1 MKKLIF
7 TFALAVLALTASA
20 VPAKPGLFRTLTL
33 SDGTT
38 VKAQLVGDEHG
49 HYWLSADGRAYQQVD
64 GMAYFSEVSIETLKV
79 KAQARRSQAN
89 ARRAKRLEAPRR
101 IGEVGNYIGKKK
113 GIIILVNFSNVAFQ
127 NDNDNALFQRIA
139 NEKDFSYGDFKGSMY
154 DYFYAQSEGKFELTF
169 DVVGPVT
176 VSNTQSYYG
185 SNDSQGNDKH
195 PAEMVIEA
203 LKLVDLQVNFADY
216 DWDGD
221 GKVDQVY
228 VVYAGKGEADGG
240 AANTIW
246 PHEWELSSAA
256 DYGDGSG
263 AQTLDGVKIDTY
275 ACGGELNGSGN
286 IDGIGTMCHEFSH
299 CLGYPDF
306 YDTDYSG
313 GQGMGYWDLMDGG
326 SYNGDGYQPAGY
338 TSYERWMAG
347 WKEPVELTTTTQ
359 VANMKA
365 LQDGGE
371 AYIVYNNGNRNEYFL
386 LENRQFTGWDASLP
400 GEGLLIL
407 HVDYSASAW
416 AGNTPND
423 TPSHQ
428 RMTWIPADNEY
439 QYTTYQ
445 GTKYYSFDGMANDPF
460 PYGNVNTFNKS
471 TTPAAKFFNKN
482 SDGTY
487 YLDSSIEEITQNA
500 DGTISFNFK
509 AATNVAKP
517 TFSPAA
523 GRYIEAQ
530 TVTISCATEGATIYY
545 TADGSTPTASST
557 PYTSPITIEET
568 TTLKAIA
575 VNAGGEES
583 LVATAKYT
591 ISNTL
596 LYEGMSNDATEATGT
611 NEIDISN
618 TSLDYS
624 DWESF
629 TKVFK
634 GGTKEAYKNGGC
646 LKLGT
651 SKVAGSMTTRNMG
664 LVGTGTLSFYLKTYS
679 KDSGTMTVTVTGAKA
694 DITSFTQTTDW
705 KHCTVTLTEATG
717 NVKITFATT
726 KRAYLDEIELVP
738 GSVPV
743 VTKEEVNM
751 AFSPDVVELT
761 IGDTFTQPTLTTYPV
776 GLQVS
781 YNSSNTD
788 VASVNATTGTVTIHA
803 VGTAVITAT
812 FPGDDQ
818 YYSGKAT
825 YTIVVLEMQTP
836 VDPDPPVVVTNKYE
850 LVTDASTLVAGDSIL
865 IVCNGASYRKILS
878 TTQNKNN
885 RGAVAFAAF
894 NEDNTITP
902 VTGSAKIELGGEKGK
917 WTFYVTNGETQGYLY
932 AASSNNNYLRTKSSA
947 DANAKASISIASG
960 GNATIK
966 FTGSNTRNTI
976 LYNTQN
982 KLFSC
987 YSGTSAQTTSVQIY
1001 RQVKQEISSGD
1012 VNKDGDVSIADITA
1026 LVNILMGQ
1034 DAEQVLYDHK
1044 AADVDGNGSVEAADV
1059 EALLNMILSK

>member
-1 MKKLIF
+1 MKKLFF

-49 HYWLSADGRAYQQVD
+49 HYWLSADGRAYQQMD
-64 GMAYFSEVSIETLKV
+64 GMAYFSEVSLDAVKT

-101 IGEVGNYIGKKK
+101 IGEVGNYIGTKK

-127 NDNDNALFQRIA
+127 KDNNNALYQRIA
-139 NEKDFSYGDFKGSMY
+139 NEKNFSYGDFKGSMY

-169 DVVGPVT
+169 DVVGPVE
-176 VSNTQSYYG
+176 VSNTQYYYG
-185 SNDSQGNDKH
+185 SNDSGGNDKY
-195 PAEMVIEA
+195 PATMVIEA
-203 LKLVDLQVNFADY
+203 LKLVDSKVNFADY

-240 AANTIW
+240 ASTTIW

-256 DYGDGSG
+256 RYGDGDG
-263 AQTLDGVKIDTY
+263 AQTLDGVIIDTY

-445 GTKYYSFDGMANDPF
+445 GTKYYSFEGMANDPF
-460 PYGNVNTFNKS
+460 PYGSVNAFNKS

-482 SDGTY
+482 TDGTY
-487 YLDSSIEEITQNA
+487 YLDSSIEGITQNA
-500 DGTISFNFK
+500 DGTVSFNFK
-509 AATNVAKP
+509 AATNIAKL

-523 GRYIEAQ
+523 GRYTEAQ

-545 TADGSTPTASST
+545 TTDGSTPTASST
-557 PYTSPITIEET
+557 RYTSPITIGET

-575 VNAGGEES
+575 VSADGEES
-583 LVATAKYT
+583 LVATAKYFIGA
-591 ISNTL
+591 ISDTKNFKRVTSTDEL
-596 LYEGMSNDATEATGT
+596 VSGMRYIIACGSKKVAAGELNDTYLSPFDISLSNDIITITDDVAVFTLEG
-611 NEIDISN
+611 SG
-618 TSLDYS
+618 SSYS
-624 DWESF
+624 FQNDESEEYLYVRT
-629 TKVFK
+629 TK
-634 GGTKEAYKNGGC
+634 
-646 LKLGT
+646 
-651 SKVAGSMTTRNMG
+651 KVAYGSTEQMW
-664 LVGTGTLSFYLKTYS
+664 TLANGDDGVVMSYGDY
-679 KDSGTMTVTVTGAKA
+679 GTMTYNVSSPRFTTYISDATAAMIRANLYMEYDGEVPIEKQDVTMNFSSTSVTA
-694 DITSFTQTTDW
+694 
-705 KHCTVTLTEATG
+705 TLG
-717 NVKITFATT
+717 K
-726 KRAYLDEIELVP
+726 
-738 GSVPV
+738 
-743 VTKEEVNM
+743 
-751 AFSPDVVELT
+751 
-761 IGDTFTQPTLTTYPV
+761 TFTPPTLTTTPEGLPV
-776 GLQVS
+776 TYAS
-781 YNSSNTD
+781 NNTD
-788 VASVNATTGTVTIHA
+788 VATVDASTGAVTLVAKGTTT
-803 VGTAVITAT
+803 ITAS
-812 FPGDDQ
+812 FAGNDYYNPGSASYTLTVQ
-818 YYSGKAT
+818 GPTTAT
-825 YTIVVLEMQTP
+825 
-836 VDPDPPVVVTNKYE
+836 NRYE
-850 LVTDASTLVAGDSIL
+850 LVTDASTLAVGDSIL
-865 IVCNGASYRKILS
+865 IVCNASAYRKILS
-878 TTQNKNN
+878 TTQNANN
-885 RGAVAFAAF
+885 RGAVEFASF
-894 NEDNTITP
+894 NEDGTITP
-902 VTGSAKIELGGEKGK
+902 INGSAIIELGGEKGK
-917 WTFYVTNGETQGYLY
+917 WTLYVTNGETQGYLY
-932 AASSNNNYLRTKSSA
+932 AASSKYNYLRTKSSA
-947 DANAKASISIASG
+947 DANAMASISIASQ

-966 FTGSNTRNTI
+966 FTGTNTRNTI

-1012 VNKDGDVSIADITA
+1012 INKDGDVSIGDITA

-1034 DAEQVLYDHK
+1034 DAGQVLYDHK
-1044 AADVDGNGSVEAADV
+1044 AADTDGNGIVEAADV
-1059 EALLNMILSK
+1059 ETLLNLILAK

>member
-1 MKKLIF
+1 MKKLFF

-49 HYWLSADGRAYQQVD
+49 HYWLSADGRAYQQMD
-64 GMAYFSEVSIETLKV
+64 GMAYFTEVNLDAVKV

-113 GIIILVNFSNVAFQ
+113 GIIILVNFSNVSFQ
-127 NDNDNALFQRIA
+127 KDNNNALYQRIA
-139 NEKDFSYGDFKGSMY
+139 NEKNFSYGDFKGSMY

-185 SNDSQGNDKH
+185 SNDSGGNDKH

-203 LKLVDLQVNFADY
+203 LKLVDSQVNFADY

-240 AANTIW
+240 ASTTIW

-256 DYGDGSG
+256 RYGDGDG

-313 GQGMGYWDLMDGG
+313 GQGMGYWDLMDSG

-347 WKEPVELTTTTQ
+347 WKEPVELVTTTQ

-371 AYIVYNNGNRNEYFL
+371 AYIVYNEGNRNEFFL

-416 AGNTPND
+416 ANNTPND
-423 TPSHQ
+423 IPSHQ

-445 GTKYYSFDGMANDPF
+445 GSKYYTIEGMANDPF
-460 PYGNVNTFNKS
+460 PYGSVNAFNKS

-482 SDGTY
+482 TDGTY
-487 YLDSSIEEITQNA
+487 YLDSSIEGITQNA
-500 DGTISFNFK
+500 DGTVSFNFK
-509 AATNVAKP
+509 AATNIAKP

-523 GRYIEAQ
+523 GRYTEAQ
-530 TVTISCATEGATIYY
+530 TVTISCATEGVAIYY
-545 TADGSTPTASST
+545 TIDGSTPTASST
-557 PYTSPITIEET
+557 RYTSPITIGET

-575 VNAGGEES
+575 VNGDGEES
-583 LVATAKYT
+583 SVATARYVIGAVSDVKNFKRVASTDDLVSGMRYVIACGSKKMAAGQLSGDFLTNVEVSLSSDIIT
-591 ISNTL
+591 IADDVAVFTLEGSGTSYSFFNEESGDYLYASAAKKIAYDANEKTWTLSN
-596 LYEGMSNDATEATGT
+596 GT
-611 NEIDISN
+611 NGVEM
-618 TSLDYS
+618 T
-624 DWESF
+624 F
-629 TKVFK
+629 
-634 GGTKEAYKNGGC
+634 
-646 LKLGT
+646 
-651 SKVAGSMTTRNMG
+651 GSC
-664 LVGTGTLSFYLKTYS
+664 
-679 KDSGTMTVTVTGAKA
+679 GTMTYNAGSPRFNTYTSNATATMIRANLYMEYDGEVPIEKQDVTMNFSSTSVTATLGKT
-694 DITSFTQTTDW
+694 IT
-705 KHCTVTLTEATG
+705 
-717 NVKITFATT
+717 
-726 KRAYLDEIELVP
+726 P
-738 GSVPV
+738 
-743 VTKEEVNM
+743 
-751 AFSPDVVELT
+751 
-761 IGDTFTQPTLTTYPV
+761 PTLTTTPEGLPV
-776 GLQVS
+776 TYAS
-781 YNSSNTD
+781 NNTD
-788 VASVNATTGTVTIHA
+788 VATVDASTGAVTLVAKGRTT
-803 VGTAVITAT
+803 ITAS
-812 FPGDDQ
+812 FAGNDYYNPGSASYTLTVQ
-818 YYSGKAT
+818 GPTTAT
-825 YTIVVLEMQTP
+825 
-836 VDPDPPVVVTNKYE
+836 NRYE
-850 LVTDASTLVAGDSIL
+850 LVTDVSKLLTGDSIMIIYEDSSHKKVL
-865 IVCNGASYRKILS
+865 N
-878 TTQNKNN
+878 TTQKTDN
-885 RGAVAFAAF
+885 RKTTDFVF
-894 NEDNTITP
+894 NDDMTITP
-902 VTGSAKIELGGEKGK
+902 KNDMAIIVLGGETNG
-917 WTFYVTNGETQGYLY
+917 WTFYVTNGASQGYL
-932 AASSNNNYLRTKSSA
+932 SSWTSDKNRLITVTSI
-947 DANAKASISIASG
+947 DANAKASITIASNG
-960 GNATIK
+960 DATIK
-966 FTGSNTRNTI
+966 FLGTGSKKYLR
-976 LYNTQN
+976 YNN
-982 KLFSC
+982 NNGDPLFAC
-987 YSGTSAQTTSVQIY
+987 YANNAAINSLPRIY
-1001 RQVKQEISSGD
+1001 RQVKTEISSGD

-1044 AADVDGNGSVEAADV
+1044 AADADGNGSVEAADV
-1059 EALLNMILSK
+1059 ETLLNMILTK

>member
-1 MKKLIF
+1 MKKLFF

-38 VKAQLVGDEHG
+38 VRAQLVGDEHG
-49 HYWLSADGRAYQQVD
+49 HYWLSADGRAYQQMD
-64 GMAYFSEVSIETLKV
+64 GMAYFSEVSLDAVKT

-89 ARRAKRLEAPRR
+89 ARRAKRLEAPQR

-113 GIIILVNFSNVAFQ
+113 GIIILVNFSNVVFQ
-127 NDNDNALFQRIA
+127 KDNNNALYQRIA
-139 NEKDFSYGDFKGSMY
+139 NEKNFSYGDFKGSMY

-169 DVVGPVT
+169 DVVGPVE

-185 SNDSQGNDKH
+185 SNDSGGNDKY
-195 PAEMVIEA
+195 PATMVIEA
-203 LKLVDLQVNFADY
+203 LKLVDSKVNFADY

-240 AANTIW
+240 ASTTIW

-256 DYGDGSG
+256 RYGDGDG

-386 LENRQFTGWDASLP
+386 LENRQFIGWDASLP

-445 GTKYYSFDGMANDPF
+445 GTKYYSFEGMANDPF
-460 PYGNVNTFNKS
+460 PYGSVNAFNKS

-482 SDGTY
+482 TDGTY
-487 YLDSSIEEITQNA
+487 YLDSSIENITQNS
-500 DGTISFNFK
+500 DGTVSFNFK
-509 AATNVAKP
+509 AAINVAKP

-523 GRYIEAQ
+523 GRYTEAQ
-530 TVTISCATEGATIYY
+530 TVTISCATEGVAIYY
-545 TADGSTPTASST
+545 TIDGSTPTASST
-557 PYTSPITIEET
+557 RYTSPIVIEET
-568 TTLKAIA
+568 TTLKAVA
-575 VNAGGEES
+575 VNADGEES
-583 LVATAKYT
+583 LVATAKYIIGA
-591 ISNTL
+591 ISDTKNFKRVTSTDEL
-596 LYEGMSNDATEATGT
+596 VSGMRYIIACGSKKVAAGDLNDTYLSPIGISLSNDIITITDDVAVFTLEG
-611 NEIDISN
+611 SG
-618 TSLDYS
+618 SSYS
-624 DWESF
+624 FQNDESEEYLYART
-629 TKVFK
+629 TK
-634 GGTKEAYKNGGC
+634 
-646 LKLGT
+646 
-651 SKVAGSMTTRNMG
+651 KVAYGSTEQMWTLANGDDGVVMSYGDYGMMTYNANDPRFTTYTSAANASMIRANLYMEYDG
-664 LVGTGTLSFYLKTYS
+664 EVPIEKQDVTMNFSSTSVTATLGK
-679 KDSGTMTVTVTGAKA
+679 
-694 DITSFTQTTDW
+694 
-705 KHCTVTLTEATG
+705 
-717 NVKITFATT
+717 
-726 KRAYLDEIELVP
+726 
-738 GSVPV
+738 
-743 VTKEEVNM
+743 
-751 AFSPDVVELT
+751 
-761 IGDTFTQPTLTTYPV
+761 TFTPPTLTTVPADLPV
-776 GLQVS
+776 TYV
-781 YNSSNTD
+781 SSNTD
-788 VASVNATTGTVTIHA
+788 VATADASTGAVTLVAKGTTT
-803 VGTAVITAT
+803 ITAS
-812 FPGDDQ
+812 FAGND
-818 YYSGKAT
+818 YYNSGSASYTLTVQGPTTAT
-825 YTIVVLEMQTP
+825 
-836 VDPDPPVVVTNKYE
+836 NRYE
-850 LVTDASTLVAGDSIL
+850 LVTDASTLAAGDSIL
-865 IVCNGASYRKILS
+865 IVYGTGSYRRIMA
-878 TTQNKNN
+878 TTTNKDNY
-885 RGAVAFAAF
+885 REAGEFVF
-894 NEDNTITP
+894 NDDNTITP
-902 VTGSAKIELGGEKGK
+902 SASDAIVVLGGQDGA
-917 WTFYVTNGETQGYLY
+917 WTFYVANGNETGYLS
-932 AASSNNNYLRTKSSA
+932 ASSSSSNNMKTVQTVDK
-947 DANAKASISIASG
+947 NAQATISISSG
-960 GNATIK
+960 SATIK
-966 FTGSNTRNTI
+966 FQGSYTRN
-976 LYNTQN
+976 LLKYNTSSPR
-982 KLFSC
+982 FSC
-987 YSGTSAQTTSVQIY
+987 YQSTSTGTKYPQIY
-1001 RQVKQEISSGD
+1001 RQVKKEISSGD
-1012 VNKDGDVSIADITA
+1012 VNKDGDVSIADVTA

-1044 AADVDGNGSVEAADV
+1044 AADADGNGTVEAADV
-1059 EALLNMILSK
+1059 ETLLNLILAK

>member
-1 MKKLIF
+1 MKKLFF

-20 VPAKPGLFRTLTL
+20 VPAKPGLFRMLTL

-49 HYWLSADGRAYQQVD
+49 HYWLSADGRAYQQMD
-64 GMAYFSEVSIETLKV
+64 GMAYFSEVSIETVKA

-89 ARRAKRLEAPRR
+89 ARRAKRLGTPQR

-127 NDNDNALFQRIA
+127 KDNNNALFQRIA
-139 NEKDFSYGDFKGSMY
+139 NEKNFSYGDFKGSMY

-185 SNDSQGNDKH
+185 SNDSGGYDKY
-195 PAEMVIEA
+195 PATMVIEA
-203 LKLVDLQVNFADY
+203 LKLVDSKVNFADY

-240 AANTIW
+240 ASTTIW

-256 DYGDGSG
+256 SYDDGSG
-263 AQTLDGVKIDTY
+263 AQTLDGVIIDTY

-313 GQGMGYWDLMDGG
+313 GQGMGNWDLMDGG

-386 LENRQFTGWDASLP
+386 LENRQFIGWDASLP

-407 HVDYSASAW
+407 HVDYNASAW
-416 AGNTPND
+416 ADNTPND

-445 GTKYYSFDGMANDPF
+445 GTKYYSFEGMANDPF
-460 PYGNVNTFNKS
+460 PYGNVNAFNKS

-482 SDGTY
+482 TDGTY
-487 YLDSSIEEITQNA
+487 YLDSSIEGITQNA
-500 DGTISFNFK
+500 DGTVSFNFK

-523 GRYIEAQ
+523 GRYTEAQ
-530 TVTISCATEGATIYY
+530 TVTISCATEGVAIYY
-545 TADGSTPTASST
+545 TTDGSTPTASST
-557 PYTSPITIEET
+557 RYTSPITIGET

-575 VNAGGEES
+575 VSADGEES
-583 LVATAKYT
+583 LVATAKYFIGA
-591 ISNTL
+591 ISDTKNFKRVTSTDEL
-596 LYEGMSNDATEATGT
+596 VSGMRYIIACGSKKVAAGDLNDTYLSPIGISLSNDIITITDDVAVFTLEG
-611 NEIDISN
+611 SG
-618 TSLDYS
+618 SSYS
-624 DWESF
+624 FQNDESEEYLYART
-629 TKVFK
+629 TK
-634 GGTKEAYKNGGC
+634 
-646 LKLGT
+646 
-651 SKVAGSMTTRNMG
+651 KVAYGSTEQMWTLANGDDGVVMSYGDYGMMTYNANDPRFTTYTSAANASMIRANLYVEYDGEVPIEKKDVIMNFSSTS
-664 LVGTGTLSFYLKTYS
+664 VTATLGK
-679 KDSGTMTVTVTGAKA
+679 
-694 DITSFTQTTDW
+694 IFT
-705 KHCTVTLTEATG
+705 
-717 NVKITFATT
+717 
-726 KRAYLDEIELVP
+726 P
-738 GSVPV
+738 
-743 VTKEEVNM
+743 
-751 AFSPDVVELT
+751 
-761 IGDTFTQPTLTTYPV
+761 PTLTTTPADLPV
-776 GLQVS
+776 TYASG
-781 YNSSNTD
+781 NTD
-788 VASVNATTGTVTIHA
+788 VATVDPSTGAISLVAKGTTT
-803 VGTAVITAT
+803 ITASYAGNDYYN
-812 FPGDDQ
+812 PGSASYTLTVQ
-818 YYSGKAT
+818 GPTIAT
-825 YTIVVLEMQTP
+825 
-836 VDPDPPVVVTNKYE
+836 NRYE
-850 LVTDASTLVAGDSIL
+850 LVTDASSLIAGDSI
-865 IVCNGASYRKILS
+865 IVVYGTGSYRRIMANS
-878 TTQNKNN
+878 TYNDTYRKANE
-885 RGAVAFAAF
+885 FTF
-894 NEDNTITP
+894 NDDNTITP
-902 VTGSAKIELGGEKGK
+902 SSGDAIVVLKGQTGAWS
-917 WTFYVTNGETQGYLY
+917 FYVANGNETGYLS
-932 AASSNNNYLRTKSSA
+932 ASSSSSNNMKTVQTVDK
-947 DANAKASISIASG
+947 NAQATISISSG
-960 GNATIK
+960 SATIK
-966 FTGSNTRNTI
+966 FQGSYSRN
-976 LYNTQN
+976 LLKYNTSSPR
-982 KLFSC
+982 FSC
-987 YSGTSAQTTSVQIY
+987 YQSTSTGTQYPQIY
-1001 RQVKQEISSGD
+1001 RQIKQEISSGD

-1034 DAEQVLYDHK
+1034 DAGKELYDHK
-1044 AADVDGNGSVEAADV
+1044 AADIDGNGTVEAADV
-1059 EALLNMILSK
+1059 EALLNMILTK

>member
-1 MKKLIF
+1 MKKLFF
-7 TFALAVLALTASA
+7 TFALAILALTASA

-49 HYWLSADGRAYQQVD
+49 HYWLSADGRAYQQMD
-64 GMAYFSEVSIETLKV
+64 GMAYFTEVNLDAVKV

-89 ARRAKRLEAPRR
+89 ARRAKRLEAPQR

-113 GIIILVNFSNVAFQ
+113 GIIILVNFSNVSFQ
-127 NDNDNALFQRIA
+127 KDNNNALYQRIA
-139 NEKDFSYGDFKGSMY
+139 NEKNFSYGDFKGSMY

-176 VSNTQSYYG
+176 VSNAQSYYG
-185 SNDSQGNDKH
+185 SNDSGGNDKH

-203 LKLVDLQVNFADY
+203 LKLVDSQVNFADY

-240 AANTIW
+240 ASTTIW

-256 DYGDGSG
+256 SYGDGDG
-263 AQTLDGVKIDTY
+263 AQTLDGVIIDTY
-275 ACGGELNGSGN
+275 ACGGELNGSGK

-313 GQGMGYWDLMDGG
+313 GQGMGYWDLMDSG
-326 SYNGDGYQPAGY
+326 SYNDDGYQPAGY

-347 WKEPVELTTTTQ
+347 WKEPVELVTTTQ

-371 AYIVYNNGNRNEYFL
+371 AYIVYNEGNRNEFFL

-416 AGNTPND
+416 ANNTPND
-423 TPSHQ
+423 IPSHQ

-445 GTKYYSFDGMANDPF
+445 GSKYYTIEGMANDPF
-460 PYGNVNTFNKS
+460 PYGSVNAFNKS

-482 SDGTY
+482 ADGTY
-487 YLDSSIEEITQNA
+487 YLDSSIEEITQNT
-500 DGTISFNFK
+500 DGTVSFNFK

-523 GRYIEAQ
+523 GRYTEAQ
-530 TVTISCATEGATIYY
+530 TVTISCATEGVAIYY
-545 TADGSTPTASST
+545 TIDGSTPTASST
-557 PYTSPITIEET
+557 RYTSPIVIEET

-575 VNAGGEES
+575 VNADGEES
-583 LVATAKYT
+583 LVATAKYIIGA
-591 ISNTL
+591 ISDTKNFKRVTSTDEL
-596 LYEGMSNDATEATGT
+596 VSGMRYIIACGSKKVAAGELTTTSSASYLSPVDVSLSNDIITITDDVAVFTLEG
-611 NEIDISN
+611 SG
-618 TSLDYS
+618 SSYS
-624 DWESF
+624 FQNDESEEYLYART
-629 TKVFK
+629 TK
-634 GGTKEAYKNGGC
+634 
-646 LKLGT
+646 
-651 SKVAGSMTTRNMG
+651 KVAYGSTEQMWTLANGDDGVVMSYGDYGMMTYNANDPRFTTYTSAANAAMIRANLYMEYDG
-664 LVGTGTLSFYLKTYS
+664 EVPIEKQDVTMNFSSTSVTATLGK
-679 KDSGTMTVTVTGAKA
+679 
-694 DITSFTQTTDW
+694 
-705 KHCTVTLTEATG
+705 
-717 NVKITFATT
+717 
-726 KRAYLDEIELVP
+726 
-738 GSVPV
+738 
-743 VTKEEVNM
+743 
-751 AFSPDVVELT
+751 
-761 IGDTFTQPTLTTYPV
+761 TFTPPTLTTVPEDLPITYA
-776 GLQVS
+776 
-781 YNSSNTD
+781 SSNTD
-788 VASVNATTGTVTIHA
+788 VATVDASTGAVTLVAKGTTT
-803 VGTAVITAT
+803 ITAS
-812 FPGDDQ
+812 FAGNDYYNPGSASYTLTVQ
-818 YYSGKAT
+818 GPTTAT
-825 YTIVVLEMQTP
+825 
-836 VDPDPPVVVTNKYE
+836 NRYE
-850 LVTDASTLVAGDSIL
+850 LVTDASTLAVGDSIL
-865 IVCNGASYRKILS
+865 IVCNASAYRKILS
-878 TTQNKNN
+878 TTQNANN
-885 RGAVAFAAF
+885 RGAVEFASF
-894 NEDNTITP
+894 NEDGTITP
-902 VTGSAKIELGGEKGK
+902 VNGSAIIELGGEKGN
-917 WTFYVTNGETQGYLY
+917 WTLYVTNGATKGYLY

-947 DANAKASISIASG
+947 DANAMASISIASE

-966 FTGSNTRNTI
+966 FTGTNTRNTI

-1001 RQVKQEISSGD
+1001 RQVKKEISSGD

-1034 DAEQVLYDHK
+1034 DAGQVLYDQK

-1059 EALLNMILSK
+1059 EALLNMILAK

>member
-1 MKKLIF
+1 MKKLFF

-38 VKAQLVGDEHG
+38 VKAQLIGDEHG
-49 HYWLSADGRAYQQVD
+49 HYWLSADGRAYQQMD
-64 GMAYFSEVSIETLKV
+64 GMAYFSEISLDAV
-79 KAQARRSQAN
+79 KTRAQARRSQAN

-113 GIIILVNFSNVAFQ
+113 GIIILVNFSNVSFQ
-127 NDNDNALFQRIA
+127 KDNNNALYQRIA
-139 NEKDFSYGDFKGSMY
+139 NEKNFSYGDFKGSMY

-185 SNDSQGNDKH
+185 SNDSSGNDKH

-203 LKLVDLQVNFADY
+203 LKLADSQVNFADY

-256 DYGDGSG
+256 GYDDGSG

-338 TSYERWMAG
+338 TSYERRMAG

-416 AGNTPND
+416 ADNTPND
-423 TPSHQ
+423 IPSHQ

-445 GTKYYSFDGMANDPF
+445 GTKYYSFEGMANDPF
-460 PYGNVNTFNKS
+460 PYGSVNAFNKS

-482 SDGTY
+482 TDGTY
-487 YLDSSIEEITQNA
+487 YLDSSIEEITQNT
-500 DGTISFNFK
+500 DGTVSFNFK

-523 GRYIEAQ
+523 GRYTEAQ
-530 TVTISCATEGATIYY
+530 TVTISCATEGVAIYY
-545 TADGSTPTASST
+545 TIDGSTPTASST
-557 PYTSPITIEET
+557 RYTSPIVIEET

-575 VNAGGEES
+575 VNADGEES
-583 LVATAKYT
+583 LVATAKYIIGA
-591 ISNTL
+591 ISDTKNFKRVTSTDEIVSGMRYIIACGSKKVAVGDLNDTYLSPVDIL
-596 LYEGMSNDATEATGT
+596 LSNDIITITDDVAVFTLEGSGSSYSFQNDETEEYLYART
-611 NEIDISN
+611 
-618 TSLDYS
+618 
-624 DWESF
+624 
-629 TKVFK
+629 TK
-634 GGTKEAYKNGGC
+634 
-646 LKLGT
+646 
-651 SKVAGSMTTRNMG
+651 KVAYGSTEQMWTLANGDDGVVMSYGDYGMMTYNANDPRFTTYTSAANASMIRTNLYMEYDG
-664 LVGTGTLSFYLKTYS
+664 EVPIEKKDVTMNFSSASVTATLGK
-679 KDSGTMTVTVTGAKA
+679 
-694 DITSFTQTTDW
+694 
-705 KHCTVTLTEATG
+705 
-717 NVKITFATT
+717 
-726 KRAYLDEIELVP
+726 
-738 GSVPV
+738 
-743 VTKEEVNM
+743 
-751 AFSPDVVELT
+751 
-761 IGDTFTQPTLTTYPV
+761 TFTPPTLTTTPADLPV
-776 GLQVS
+776 TYASG
-781 YNSSNTD
+781 NTD
-788 VASVNATTGTVTIHA
+788 VATVDPSTGAISLVAKGTTT
-803 VGTAVITAT
+803 ITAS
-812 FPGDDQ
+812 FVGNDYYNPGSASYTLTVQ
-818 YYSGKAT
+818 GPTTAT
-825 YTIVVLEMQTP
+825 
-836 VDPDPPVVVTNKYE
+836 NRYE
-850 LVTDASTLVAGDSIL
+850 LVTDASTLAVGDSIL
-865 IVCNGASYRKILS
+865 IVYEDSSHKKVLN
-878 TTQNKNN
+878 TTQKTDN
-885 RGAVAFAAF
+885 RKTTDFVF
-894 NEDNTITP
+894 NDDMTITP
-902 VTGSAKIELGGEKGK
+902 KNDMAIIVLGGETNG
-917 WTFYVTNGETQGYLY
+917 WTFYVTNGVSQGYL
-932 AASSNNNYLRTKSSA
+932 SSWTSDKNRLITVSSI
-947 DANAKASISIASG
+947 DANAKASITIASNG
-960 GNATIK
+960 DATIK
-966 FTGSNTRNTI
+966 FLGTGSRKY
-976 LYNTQN
+976 LRYNN
-982 KLFSC
+982 NNGDPLFAC
-987 YSGTSAQTTSVQIY
+987 YANNAAINSLPRIY

-1034 DAEQVLYDHK
+1034 DAGQVLYDHK
-1044 AADVDGNGSVEAADV
+1044 AADVDGNGSAEAADV
-1059 EALLNMILSK
+1059 ETLLNLIFAK

>member
-1 MKKLIF
+1 MKKLFF

-38 VKAQLVGDEHG
+38 VKAQLIGDEHG
-49 HYWLSADGRAYQQVD
+49 HYWLSADGRAYQQMD
-64 GMAYFSEVSIETLKV
+64 GMAYFSEISLDAV
-79 KAQARRSQAN
+79 KTRAQARRSQAN

-113 GIIILVNFSNVAFQ
+113 GIIILVNFSNVSFQ
-127 NDNDNALFQRIA
+127 KDNNNALYQRIA
-139 NEKDFSYGDFKGSMY
+139 NEKNFSYGDFKGSMY

-185 SNDSQGNDKH
+185 SNDSSGNDKH

-203 LKLVDLQVNFADY
+203 LKLADSQVNFADY

-256 DYGDGSG
+256 GYDDGSG

-338 TSYERWMAG
+338 TSYERRMAG

-416 AGNTPND
+416 ADNTPND
-423 TPSHQ
+423 IPSHQ

-445 GTKYYSFDGMANDPF
+445 GTKYYSFEGMANDPF
-460 PYGNVNTFNKS
+460 PYGSVNAFNKS

-482 SDGTY
+482 TDGTY
-487 YLDSSIEEITQNA
+487 YLDSSIEEITQNT
-500 DGTISFNFK
+500 DGTVSFNFK

-523 GRYIEAQ
+523 GRYTEAQ
-530 TVTISCATEGATIYY
+530 TVTISCATEGVAIYY
-545 TADGSTPTASST
+545 TIDGSTPTASST
-557 PYTSPITIEET
+557 RYTSPIVIEET

-575 VNAGGEES
+575 VNADGEES
-583 LVATAKYT
+583 LVATAKYIIGA
-591 ISNTL
+591 ISDTKNFKRVTSTDEIVSGMRYIIACGSKKVAVGDLNDTYLSPVDIL
-596 LYEGMSNDATEATGT
+596 LSNDIITITDDVAVFTLEGSGSSYSFQNDETEEYLYART
-611 NEIDISN
+611 
-618 TSLDYS
+618 
-624 DWESF
+624 
-629 TKVFK
+629 TK
-634 GGTKEAYKNGGC
+634 
-646 LKLGT
+646 
-651 SKVAGSMTTRNMG
+651 KVAYGSTEQMWTLANGDDGVVMSYGDYGMMTYNANDPRFTTYTSAANASMIRTNLYMEYDG
-664 LVGTGTLSFYLKTYS
+664 EVPIEKKDVTMNFSSASVTATLGK
-679 KDSGTMTVTVTGAKA
+679 
-694 DITSFTQTTDW
+694 
-705 KHCTVTLTEATG
+705 
-717 NVKITFATT
+717 
-726 KRAYLDEIELVP
+726 
-738 GSVPV
+738 
-743 VTKEEVNM
+743 
-751 AFSPDVVELT
+751 
-761 IGDTFTQPTLTTYPV
+761 TFTPPTLTTTPADLPV
-776 GLQVS
+776 TYASG
-781 YNSSNTD
+781 NTD
-788 VASVNATTGTVTIHA
+788 VATVDPSTGAISLVAKGTTT
-803 VGTAVITAT
+803 ITAS
-812 FPGDDQ
+812 FVGNDYYNPGSASYTLTVQ
-818 YYSGKAT
+818 GPTTAT
-825 YTIVVLEMQTP
+825 
-836 VDPDPPVVVTNKYE
+836 NRYE
-850 LVTDASTLVAGDSIL
+850 LVTDASTLAVGDSIL
-865 IVCNGASYRKILS
+865 IVYEDSSHKKVLN
-878 TTQNKNN
+878 TTQKTDN
-885 RGAVAFAAF
+885 RKTTDFVF
-894 NEDNTITP
+894 NDDMTITP
-902 VTGSAKIELGGEKGK
+902 KNDMAIIVLGGETNG
-917 WTFYVTNGETQGYLY
+917 WTFYVTNGVSQGYL
-932 AASSNNNYLRTKSSA
+932 SSWTSDKNRLITVSSI
-947 DANAKASISIASG
+947 DANAKASITIASNG
-960 GNATIK
+960 DATIK
-966 FTGSNTRNTI
+966 FLGTGSRKY
-976 LYNTQN
+976 LRYNN
-982 KLFSC
+982 NNGDPLFAC
-987 YSGTSAQTTSVQIY
+987 YANNAAINSLPRIY

-1034 DAEQVLYDHK
+1034 DAGQVLYDHK
-1044 AADVDGNGSVEAADV
+1044 AADVDGNGSAEAADV

>member
-1 MKKLIF
+1 MKKLFF

-49 HYWLSADGRAYQQVD
+49 HYWLSADGRAYQQMD
-64 GMAYFSEVSIETLKV
+64 GMAYFTEVNLDAVKV

-113 GIIILVNFSNVAFQ
+113 GIIILVNFSNVSFQ
-127 NDNDNALFQRIA
+127 KDNNNALYQRIA
-139 NEKDFSYGDFKGSMY
+139 NEKNFSYGDFKGSMY

-185 SNDSQGNDKH
+185 SNDSGGNDKH

-203 LKLVDLQVNFADY
+203 LKLVDSQVNFADY

-240 AANTIW
+240 ASTTIW

-256 DYGDGSG
+256 RYGDGDG

-313 GQGMGYWDLMDGG
+313 GQGMGYWDLMDSG

-347 WKEPVELTTTTQ
+347 WKEPVELVTTTQ

-371 AYIVYNNGNRNEYFL
+371 AYIVYNEGNRNEFFL

-416 AGNTPND
+416 ANNTPND
-423 TPSHQ
+423 IPSHQ

-445 GTKYYSFDGMANDPF
+445 GSKYYTIEGMANDPF
-460 PYGNVNTFNKS
+460 PYGSVNAFNKS

-482 SDGTY
+482 TDGTY
-487 YLDSSIEEITQNA
+487 YLDSSIEGITQNA
-500 DGTISFNFK
+500 DGTVSFNFK
-509 AATNVAKP
+509 AAAKP

-523 GRYIEAQ
+523 GRYTEAQ
-530 TVTISCATEGATIYY
+530 TVTISCATEGVAIYY
-545 TADGSTPTASST
+545 TIDGSTPTASST
-557 PYTSPITIEET
+557 RYTSPITIGET

-575 VNAGGEES
+575 VNGDGEES
-583 LVATAKYT
+583 SVATARYVIGAVSDVKNFKRVASTDDLVSGMRYVIACGSKKMAAGQLSGDFLTNVEVSLSSDIIT
-591 ISNTL
+591 IADDVAVFTLEGSGTSYSFFNEESGDYLYASAAKKIAYDANEKTWTLSN
-596 LYEGMSNDATEATGT
+596 GT
-611 NEIDISN
+611 NGVEM
-618 TSLDYS
+618 T
-624 DWESF
+624 F
-629 TKVFK
+629 
-634 GGTKEAYKNGGC
+634 
-646 LKLGT
+646 
-651 SKVAGSMTTRNMG
+651 GSC
-664 LVGTGTLSFYLKTYS
+664 
-679 KDSGTMTVTVTGAKA
+679 GTMTYNAGSPRFNTYTSNATATMIRANLYMEYDGEVPIEKQDVTMNFSSTSVTATLGKT
-694 DITSFTQTTDW
+694 IT
-705 KHCTVTLTEATG
+705 
-717 NVKITFATT
+717 
-726 KRAYLDEIELVP
+726 P
-738 GSVPV
+738 
-743 VTKEEVNM
+743 
-751 AFSPDVVELT
+751 
-761 IGDTFTQPTLTTYPV
+761 PTLTTTPEGLPV
-776 GLQVS
+776 TYAS
-781 YNSSNTD
+781 NNTD
-788 VASVNATTGTVTIHA
+788 VATVDASTGAVTLVAKGRTT
-803 VGTAVITAT
+803 ITAS
-812 FPGDDQ
+812 FAGNDYYNPGSASYTLTVQ
-818 YYSGKAT
+818 GPTTAT
-825 YTIVVLEMQTP
+825 
-836 VDPDPPVVVTNKYE
+836 NRYE
-850 LVTDASTLVAGDSIL
+850 LVTDVSKLLTGDSIMIIYEDSSHKKVL
-865 IVCNGASYRKILS
+865 N
-878 TTQNKNN
+878 TTQKTDN
-885 RGAVAFAAF
+885 RKTTDFVF
-894 NEDNTITP
+894 NDDMTITP
-902 VTGSAKIELGGEKGK
+902 KNDMAIIVLGGETNG
-917 WTFYVTNGETQGYLY
+917 WTFYVTNGASQGYL
-932 AASSNNNYLRTKSSA
+932 SSWTSDKNRLITVTSI
-947 DANAKASISIASG
+947 DANAKASITIASNG
-960 GNATIK
+960 DATIK
-966 FTGSNTRNTI
+966 FLGTGSKKYLR
-976 LYNTQN
+976 YNN
-982 KLFSC
+982 NNGDPLFAC
-987 YSGTSAQTTSVQIY
+987 YANNAAINSLPRIY
-1001 RQVKQEISSGD
+1001 RQVKTEISSGD

-1044 AADVDGNGSVEAADV
+1044 AADADGNGSVEAADV
-1059 EALLNMILSK
+1059 ETLLNMILTK

>member
-1 MKKLIF
+1 MKKLFF

-49 HYWLSADGRAYQQVD
+49 HYWLSADGRAYQQMD
-64 GMAYFSEVSIETLKV
+64 GMAYFSEISLDAVKT

-89 ARRAKRLEAPRR
+89 ARRAKLLEASQR

-127 NDNDNALFQRIA
+127 KDNNNALYQRIA
-139 NEKDFSYGDFKGSMY
+139 NEKNFSYGDFKGSMY

-176 VSNTQSYYG
+176 VSNIQSYYG
-185 SNDSQGNDKH
+185 SNDSGGNDKY
-195 PAEMVIEA
+195 PATMVIEA
-203 LKLVDLQVNFADY
+203 LKLVDSQVNFADY

-359 VANMKA
+359 IANMKA

-407 HVDYSASAW
+407 HVDYNASAW
-416 AGNTPND
+416 ADNTPND
-423 TPSHQ
+423 IPSHQ

-445 GTKYYSFDGMANDPF
+445 GSKYYTIEGMANDPF
-460 PYGNVNTFNKS
+460 PYGSVNAFNKS

-482 SDGTY
+482 TDGTY
-487 YLDSSIEEITQNA
+487 YLDSSIEEITQNT
-500 DGTISFNFK
+500 DGTVSFNFK

-523 GRYIEAQ
+523 GRYTEAQ
-530 TVTISCATEGATIYY
+530 TVAISCATEGVTIYY
-545 TADGSTPTASST
+545 TTDGSTPTASST
-557 PYTSPITIEET
+557 RYTSPIVIEET

-575 VNAGGEES
+575 VNADGEES
-583 LVATAKYT
+583 LVATAKYIIGA
-591 ISNTL
+591 ISDTKNFKRVTSTD
-596 LYEGMSNDATEATGT
+596 EIVSGMRYIIACGSKKVAAGELNDTYLSPVDISLSNDIITITDDVAVFT
-611 NEIDISN
+611 
-618 TSLDYS
+618 LDGS
-624 DWESF
+624 
-629 TKVFK
+629 
-634 GGTKEAYKNGGC
+634 GTKYSFLNEETGEYLYATNTK
-646 LKLGT
+646 
-651 SKVAGSMTTRNMG
+651 KVNYSSGEQ
-664 LVGTGTLSFYLKTYS
+664 LWTLNND
-679 KDSGTMTVTVTGAKA
+679 DSGVIMACDEYGTMLYNDTHPRFTIYTSGVQSNMIYANLYMEYDGEVPIEKQDVTMNFSSISVTA
-694 DITSFTQTTDW
+694 
-705 KHCTVTLTEATG
+705 TLG
-717 NVKITFATT
+717 K
-726 KRAYLDEIELVP
+726 
-738 GSVPV
+738 
-743 VTKEEVNM
+743 
-751 AFSPDVVELT
+751 
-761 IGDTFTQPTLTTYPV
+761 TFTPPTLTTVPADLPV
-776 GLQVS
+776 TYV
-781 YNSSNTD
+781 SSNTD
-788 VASVNATTGTVTIHA
+788 VATVDASTGVVTLVAKGTTT
-803 VGTAVITAT
+803 ITAS
-812 FPGDDQ
+812 FAGND
-818 YYSGKAT
+818 YYNSGSASYTLTVQGPTTAT
-825 YTIVVLEMQTP
+825 
-836 VDPDPPVVVTNKYE
+836 NRYE
-850 LVTDASTLVAGDSIL
+850 LVTDASTLAVGDSIL
-865 IVCNGASYRKILS
+865 IVYGKGTYRRILS

-885 RGAVAFAAF
+885 REASEFVF
-894 NEDNTITP
+894 NGDNTITP
-902 VTGSAKIELGGEKGK
+902 DNKAARIVLGGEKGK
-917 WTFYVTNGETQGYLY
+917 WTLYVTNGESQGYLY
-932 AASSNNNYLRTKSSA
+932 ASGSNKSNYLQTHSTIDSYSQ
-947 DANAKASISIASG
+947 ASISID
-960 GNATIK
+960 TD
-966 FTGSNTRNTI
+966 GSAAIVFQGTNTNRWMRFNST
-976 LYNTQN
+976 TQTPI
-982 KLFSC
+982 FGC
-987 YSGTSAQTTSVQIY
+987 YKSSSSIDKIPQIY
-1001 RQVKQEISSGD
+1001 RQIKQEISSGD

-1044 AADVDGNGSVEAADV
+1044 AADVDSNGSVEAADV
-1059 EALLNMILSK
+1059 EALLNLILAK

>member
-1 MKKLIF
+1 MKKLFF

-38 VKAQLVGDEHG
+38 VKAQLIGDEHG
-49 HYWLSADGRAYQQVD
+49 HYWLSADGRAYQQMD
-64 GMAYFSEVSIETLKV
+64 GMAYFSEISLDAV
-79 KAQARRSQAN
+79 KTRAQARRSQAN

-113 GIIILVNFSNVAFQ
+113 GIIILVNFSNVSFQ
-127 NDNDNALFQRIA
+127 KDNNNALYQRIA
-139 NEKDFSYGDFKGSMY
+139 NEKNFSYGDFKGSMY

-185 SNDSQGNDKH
+185 SNDSSGNDKH

-203 LKLVDLQVNFADY
+203 LKLADSQVNFADY

-256 DYGDGSG
+256 GYDDGSG

-338 TSYERWMAG
+338 TSYERRMAG

-416 AGNTPND
+416 ADNTPND
-423 TPSHQ
+423 IPSHQ

-445 GTKYYSFDGMANDPF
+445 GTKYYSFEGMANDPF
-460 PYGNVNTFNKS
+460 PYGSVNAFNKS

-482 SDGTY
+482 TDGTY
-487 YLDSSIEEITQNA
+487 YLDSSIEEITQNT
-500 DGTISFNFK
+500 DGTVSFNFK

-523 GRYIEAQ
+523 GRYTEAQ
-530 TVTISCATEGATIYY
+530 TVTISCATEGVAIYY
-545 TADGSTPTASST
+545 TIDGSTPTASST
-557 PYTSPITIEET
+557 RYTSPIVIEET

-575 VNAGGEES
+575 VNADGEES
-583 LVATAKYT
+583 LVATAKYIIGA
-591 ISNTL
+591 ISDTKNFKRVTSTDEIVSGMRYIIACGSKKVAVGDLNDTYLSPVDIL
-596 LYEGMSNDATEATGT
+596 LSNDIITITDDVAVFTLEGSGSSYSFQNDETEEYLYART
-611 NEIDISN
+611 
-618 TSLDYS
+618 
-624 DWESF
+624 
-629 TKVFK
+629 TK
-634 GGTKEAYKNGGC
+634 
-646 LKLGT
+646 
-651 SKVAGSMTTRNMG
+651 KVAYGSTEQMWTLANGDDGVVMSYGDYGMMTYNANDPRFTTYTSAANASMIRTNLYMEYDG
-664 LVGTGTLSFYLKTYS
+664 EVPIEKKDVTMNFSSASVTATLGK
-679 KDSGTMTVTVTGAKA
+679 
-694 DITSFTQTTDW
+694 
-705 KHCTVTLTEATG
+705 
-717 NVKITFATT
+717 
-726 KRAYLDEIELVP
+726 
-738 GSVPV
+738 
-743 VTKEEVNM
+743 
-751 AFSPDVVELT
+751 
-761 IGDTFTQPTLTTYPV
+761 TFTPPTLTTTPADLPV
-776 GLQVS
+776 TYASG
-781 YNSSNTD
+781 NTD
-788 VASVNATTGTVTIHA
+788 VATVDPSTGAISLVAKGTTT
-803 VGTAVITAT
+803 ITAS
-812 FPGDDQ
+812 FVGNDYYNPGSASYTLTVQ
-818 YYSGKAT
+818 GPTTAT
-825 YTIVVLEMQTP
+825 
-836 VDPDPPVVVTNKYE
+836 NRYE
-850 LVTDASTLVAGDSIL
+850 LVTDASTLAVGDSIL
-865 IVCNGASYRKILS
+865 IVYEDSSHKKVLN
-878 TTQNKNN
+878 TTQKTDN
-885 RGAVAFAAF
+885 RKTTDFVF
-894 NEDNTITP
+894 NDDMTITP
-902 VTGSAKIELGGEKGK
+902 KNDMAIIVLGGETNG
-917 WTFYVTNGETQGYLY
+917 WTFYVTNGVSQGYL
-932 AASSNNNYLRTKSSA
+932 SSWTSDKNRLITVSSI
-947 DANAKASISIASG
+947 DANAKASITIASNG
-960 GNATIK
+960 DATIK
-966 FTGSNTRNTI
+966 FLGTGSRKY
-976 LYNTQN
+976 LRYNN
-982 KLFSC
+982 NNGDPLFAC
-987 YSGTSAQTTSVQIY
+987 YANNAAINSLPRIY

-1044 AADVDGNGSVEAADV
+1044 AADVDGNGSAEAADV
-1059 EALLNMILSK
+1059 ETLLNLIFAK

>member
-1 MKKLIF
+1 MKKLFF

-49 HYWLSADGRAYQQVD
+49 HYWLSADGRAYQQMD
-64 GMAYFSEVSIETLKV
+64 GMAYFSEISLDAVKT

-127 NDNDNALFQRIA
+127 KDNNNALYQRIA
-139 NEKDFSYGDFKGSMY
+139 NEKNFSYGDFKGSMY

-169 DVVGPVT
+169 DVIGPVT

-185 SNDSQGNDKH
+185 SNDSGGDDKH

-203 LKLVDLQVNFADY
+203 LKLADSQVNFADY

-256 DYGDGSG
+256 GYGDGSG

-407 HVDYSASAW
+407 HVDYNASAW
-416 AGNTPND
+416 ADNTPND
-423 TPSHQ
+423 IPSHQ
-428 RMTWIPADNEY
+428 RMTWISADNEY

-445 GTKYYSFDGMANDPF
+445 GSKYYTIEGMANDPF
-460 PYGNVNTFNKS
+460 PYGSVNAFNKS

-482 SDGTY
+482 TDGTY
-487 YLDSSIEEITQNA
+487 YLDSSIEEITQNT
-500 DGTISFNFK
+500 DGTVSFNFK

-523 GRYIEAQ
+523 GRYTEAQ
-530 TVTISCATEGATIYY
+530 TVTISCATEGVAIYY
-545 TADGSTPTASST
+545 TIDGSTPTASST
-557 PYTSPITIEET
+557 RYTSPI
-568 TTLKAIA
+568 LPQ
-575 VNAGGEES
+575 ES
-583 LVATAKYT
+583 LLRQVA
-591 ISNTL
+591 L
-596 LYEGMSNDATEATGT
+596 LIFRQSTFLSPMTSSLSPTMWLYSRSKAAVPPILSRMMNRK
-611 NEIDISN
+611 N
-618 TSLDYS
+618 TSMP
-624 DWESF
+624 EQ
-629 TKVFK
+629 
-634 GGTKEAYKNGGC
+634 
-646 LKLGT
+646 LKKSLMAQQ
-651 SKVAGSMTTRNMG
+651 SKCGRLPMV
-664 LVGTGTLSFYLKTYS
+664 
-679 KDSGTMTVTVTGAKA
+679 TM
-694 DITSFTQTTDW
+694 
-705 KHCTVTLTEATG
+705 
-717 NVKITFATT
+717 
-726 KRAYLDEIELVP
+726 
-738 GSVPV
+738 
-743 VTKEEVNM
+743 
-751 AFSPDVVELT
+751 
-761 IGDTFTQPTLTTYPV
+761 
-776 GLQVS
+776 VS
-781 YNSSNTD
+781 
-788 VASVNATTGTVTIHA
+788 
-803 VGTAVITAT
+803 
-812 FPGDDQ
+812 
-818 YYSGKAT
+818 
-825 YTIVVLEMQTP
+825 
-836 VDPDPPVVVTNKYE
+836 
-850 LVTDASTLVAGDSIL
+850 
-865 IVCNGASYRKILS
+865 
-878 TTQNKNN
+878 
-885 RGAVAFAAF
+885 
-894 NEDNTITP
+894 
-902 VTGSAKIELGGEKGK
+902 
-917 WTFYVTNGETQGYLY
+917 
-932 AASSNNNYLRTKSSA
+932 
-947 DANAKASISIASG
+947 
-960 GNATIK
+960 
-966 FTGSNTRNTI
+966 
-976 LYNTQN
+976 
-982 KLFSC
+982 
-987 YSGTSAQTTSVQIY
+987 
-1001 RQVKQEISSGD
+1001 
-1012 VNKDGDVSIADITA
+1012 
-1026 LVNILMGQ
+1026 
-1034 DAEQVLYDHK
+1034 
-1044 AADVDGNGSVEAADV
+1044 
-1059 EALLNMILSK
+1059 

>member
-1 MKKLIF
+1 MKKLFF

-20 VPAKPGLFRTLTL
+20 VPAKPGLFRMLTL

-49 HYWLSADGRAYQQVD
+49 HYWLSADGRAYQQMD
-64 GMAYFSEVSIETLKV
+64 GMAYFSEVSIETVKA

-89 ARRAKRLEAPRR
+89 ARRAKRLGTPQR
-101 IGEVGNYIGKKK
+101 IGEVGNYIGTKK

-127 NDNDNALFQRIA
+127 KDNNNALFQRIA
-139 NEKDFSYGDFKGSMY
+139 NEKNFSYGDFKGSMY

-169 DVVGPVT
+169 DVIGPVT
-176 VSNTQSYYG
+176 VSNTQYYYG
-185 SNDSQGNDKH
+185 SNDSGGNDKY
-195 PAEMVIEA
+195 PATMVIEA
-203 LKLVDLQVNFADY
+203 LKLVDSKVNFADY

-240 AANTIW
+240 ASTTIW

-256 DYGDGSG
+256 RYGDGDG

-445 GTKYYSFDGMANDPF
+445 GTKYYSFEGMANDPF
-460 PYGNVNTFNKS
+460 PYGNVNAFNKS

-482 SDGTY
+482 IDGTY
-487 YLDSSIEEITQNA
+487 YLDSSIEGITQNA
-500 DGTISFNFK
+500 DGTVSFNFK

-523 GRYIEAQ
+523 GRYTEAQ
-530 TVTISCATEGATIYY
+530 TVTISCATEGVAIYY
-545 TADGSTPTASST
+545 TTDGSTPTASST
-557 PYTSPITIEET
+557 RYTSPITIEET

-575 VNAGGEES
+575 VSADGEES
-583 LVATAKYT
+583 PVATAKYIIGA
-591 ISNTL
+591 ISDTKNFKRVTSTDEL
-596 LYEGMSNDATEATGT
+596 VSGMRYIIACGSKKVAAGEITTTSSASYLSPVDVSLSNDIITITDDVTVFTLDGSGTKFSFLNEETGKYLYSTEAKKVYYSS
-611 NEIDISN
+611 NEQQWTLNNDDSGVIMVYDE
-618 TSLDYS
+618 Y
-624 DWESF
+624 
-629 TKVFK
+629 
-634 GGTKEAYKNGGC
+634 
-646 LKLGT
+646 
-651 SKVAGSMTTRNMG
+651 GSMLYNETYPRFTVYTSGVQSNMIYANLYMEYDG
-664 LVGTGTLSFYLKTYS
+664 EVPIEKQDVTMNFSSASVMATLGK
-679 KDSGTMTVTVTGAKA
+679 
-694 DITSFTQTTDW
+694 
-705 KHCTVTLTEATG
+705 
-717 NVKITFATT
+717 
-726 KRAYLDEIELVP
+726 
-738 GSVPV
+738 
-743 VTKEEVNM
+743 
-751 AFSPDVVELT
+751 
-761 IGDTFTQPTLTTYPV
+761 TFTPPTLTTAPENLPV
-776 GLQVS
+776 TYASSNMDVATVDPSTGAVS
-781 YNSSNTD
+781 LVAKGSTTITGSFAGNDYYNSCS
-788 VASVNATTGTVTIHA
+788 ASYTLTVQGPT
-803 VGTAVITAT
+803 TAT
-812 FPGDDQ
+812 
-818 YYSGKAT
+818 
-825 YTIVVLEMQTP
+825 
-836 VDPDPPVVVTNKYE
+836 NRYE
-850 LVTDASTLVAGDSIL
+850 LVTDASTLAVGDSIL
-865 IVCNGASYRKILS
+865 IVYGKGTYRRILS

-885 RGAVAFAAF
+885 REASEFVF
-894 NEDNTITP
+894 NGDNTITP
-902 VTGSAKIELGGEKGK
+902 DNKAARIVLGGEKGK
-917 WTFYVTNGETQGYLY
+917 WTLYVTNGESQGYLY
-932 AASSNNNYLRTKSSA
+932 ASGSNKSNYLQTHSTIDSYSQ
-947 DANAKASISIASG
+947 ASISID
-960 GNATIK
+960 TD
-966 FTGSNTRNTI
+966 GSAAIVFQGTNTNRWMRFNST
-976 LYNTQN
+976 TQTPI
-982 KLFSC
+982 FGC
-987 YSGTSAQTTSVQIY
+987 YKSSSSIDKIPQIY

-1034 DAEQVLYDHK
+1034 DAGQVLYDHK
-1044 AADVDGNGSVEAADV
+1044 AADADGNGTVGAADV
-1059 EALLNMILSK
+1059 EALLNMILAK

>member
-1 MKKLIF
+1 MKKLFF

-49 HYWLSADGRAYQQVD
+49 HYWLSADGRAYQQMD
-64 GMAYFSEVSIETLKV
+64 GMAYFSEVSIETVKA

-127 NDNDNALFQRIA
+127 KDNNNALYQRIA
-139 NEKDFSYGDFKGSMY
+139 NEKNFSYGDFKGSMY

-176 VSNTQSYYG
+176 VSNIQSYYG
-185 SNDSQGNDKH
+185 SNDSSGNDKH

-203 LKLVDLQVNFADY
+203 LKLADSQVNFADY

-240 AANTIW
+240 ASTTIW

-256 DYGDGSG
+256 GYDDGSG

-407 HVDYSASAW
+407 HVDYNASAW

-445 GTKYYSFDGMANDPF
+445 GSKYYTIEGMANDPF
-460 PYGNVNTFNKS
+460 PYGSVNAFNKS

-482 SDGTY
+482 TDGTY
-487 YLDSSIEEITQNA
+487 YLDSSIEEITQNT
-500 DGTISFNFK
+500 DGTVSFNFK

-523 GRYIEAQ
+523 GRYTEAQ
-530 TVTISCATEGATIYY
+530 TVTISCATEGVAIYY
-545 TADGSTPTASST
+545 TIDGSTPTASST
-557 PYTSPITIEET
+557 RYTSPIVIEET
-568 TTLKAIA
+568 TMLKAIA
-575 VNAGGEES
+575 VNADGEES
-583 LVATAKYT
+583 LVATAKYIIGA
-591 ISNTL
+591 ISDTKNFKRVTSTDEL
-596 LYEGMSNDATEATGT
+596 VSGMRYIIACGSKKVAAGELTTTSSASYLSPVDVSLSNDIITITDDVAVFTLEGSGSSYSFQNDETEEYLYART
-611 NEIDISN
+611 
-618 TSLDYS
+618 
-624 DWESF
+624 
-629 TKVFK
+629 TK
-634 GGTKEAYKNGGC
+634 
-646 LKLGT
+646 
-651 SKVAGSMTTRNMG
+651 KVAYGSTEQMWTLANGDDGVVMSYGDYGMMTYNANDPRFTTYTSAANASMIRANLYMEYDG
-664 LVGTGTLSFYLKTYS
+664 EVPIEKQDVTMNFSSTSVTATLGKT
-679 KDSGTMTVTVTGAKA
+679 
-694 DITSFTQTTDW
+694 ITS
-705 KHCTVTLTEATG
+705 
-717 NVKITFATT
+717 
-726 KRAYLDEIELVP
+726 
-738 GSVPV
+738 
-743 VTKEEVNM
+743 
-751 AFSPDVVELT
+751 
-761 IGDTFTQPTLTTYPV
+761 PTLTTTPEGLPV
-776 GLQVS
+776 TYAS
-781 YNSSNTD
+781 NNTD
-788 VASVNATTGTVTIHA
+788 VATVDTSTGAVTLVAKGTTTIIASFAGNDYYNPDTASYTLTVQGPT
-803 VGTAVITAT
+803 TAT
-812 FPGDDQ
+812 
-818 YYSGKAT
+818 
-825 YTIVVLEMQTP
+825 
-836 VDPDPPVVVTNKYE
+836 NRYE
-850 LVTDASTLVAGDSIL
+850 LVTDASTLAAGDSIL
-865 IVCNGASYRKILS
+865 IVYGTGSYRRIMA
-878 TTQNKNN
+878 TTTYKDNY
-885 RGAVAFAAF
+885 REAGEFVF
-894 NEDNTITP
+894 NDDNTITP
-902 VTGSAKIELGGEKGK
+902 SASDAIVVLGGQEGA
-917 WTFYVTNGETQGYLY
+917 WTLYVANGNETGYLS
-932 AASSNNNYLRTKSSA
+932 ASSSSSNNMKTVQTVDK
-947 DANAKASISIASG
+947 NAQAAISISSG
-960 GNATIK
+960 SATIK
-966 FTGSNTRNTI
+966 FQGSYTRN
-976 LYNTQN
+976 LLKYNTSSPR
-982 KLFSC
+982 FSC
-987 YSGTSAQTTSVQIY
+987 YQSKSTGTQYPQIY
-1001 RQVKQEISSGD
+1001 RQIKQEISSGD

-1034 DAEQVLYDHK
+1034 DVGQELYDHK
-1044 AADVDGNGSVEAADV
+1044 AADADGNGSVEAADV
-1059 EALLNMILSK
+1059 ETLLNLILAK